1 MSSLVDWIA
10 NLAQPWVDF
19 YSGSAITETV
29 VMFLHLGGMVAAGGI
44 AFTLDRAVI
53 RAGRNGWPRRPD
65 LARELHQS
73 HRAVIGGLALVML
86 SGLALTASD
95 PSVYLES
102 WIYWA
107 KMVAVVLLLV
117 NGLSL
122 KRSGERLLAEP
133 DDEGAFHKLR
143 AAALRSATLW
153 AAAVLGGV
161 AITMYA

>member
-1 MSSLVDWIA
+1 MTALVDWIA
-10 NLAQPWVDF
+10 NVAQPWVDF
-19 YSGSAITETV
+19 YSGSAVTETV

-53 RAGRNGWPRRPD
+53 RAGKHGFPRRPD

-73 HRAVIGGLALVML
+73 HRAVIGGLGVVML

-95 PSVYLES
+95 PTVFLES

-107 KMVAVVLLLV
+107 KMAAVVLLLV
-117 NGLSL
+117 NGLFL
-122 KRSGERLLAEP
+122 KRSGERLLAQP

-143 AAALRSATLW
+143 VAALRSATLW
-153 AAAVLGGV
+153 AVSVLAGV